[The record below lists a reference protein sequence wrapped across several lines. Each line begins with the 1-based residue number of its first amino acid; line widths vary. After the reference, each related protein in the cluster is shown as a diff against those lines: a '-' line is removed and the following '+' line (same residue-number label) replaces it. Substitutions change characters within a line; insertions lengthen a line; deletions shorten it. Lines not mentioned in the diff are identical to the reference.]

1 MHWLLCVR
9 SDCRRV
15 LYVLQRLKSFG
26 FNGLE
31 DILKMSKLTDPDG
44 HVTANLEV
52 LCAQELPSSSP
63 VVTQANVH
71 PDVAASA
78 ASSGHGGVG
87 VVAGTD
93 MNTGGPRSTDGVR
106 SSEEQKSTEGPRSK
120 EGLTSTQL
128 RSTEGPRSIEGQGS
142 KEGQNST
149 EGPRSTEGPDGP
161 GSKGPKICQM
171 AGRSA
176 NTAPRCQIPG
186 CSAAENSAPTT
197 EDTGASCTLH
207 SHMPVYKAVSGKT
220 TYLYYTC

>member
-1 MHWLLCVR
+1 M
-9 SDCRRV
+9 
-15 LYVLQRLKSFG
+15 YILQRLKSFG

-31 DILKMSKLTDPDG
+31 DILKTSKLTDPDG

-63 VVTQANVH
+63 VVTQANVR

-93 MNTGGPRSTDGVR
+93 MNNGGPRSTDGVR

-171 AGRSA
+171 AGGSA

-186 CSAAENSAPTT
+186 CSAAENNAATT